1 MLSGCLD
8 ETRRRESDGC
18 LLRAH
23 LASDPRSSRV
33 NSPYPSLLIGLA
45 VAATS
50 GAQAAAAEPA
60 AQTETEKSVALDVG
74 VGAHSAYVWRG
85 YNIFQDNEAMDQ
97 NAMVSPAL
105 TLSFP
110 TSGLSVGYWGA
121 YQLNGENRS
130 ALIDVGLG
138 AEQDLILGYERALND
153 QLTLSLGLTYYF
165 YPLADEEIAGTS
177 LPSYLEPA
185 AGITYS
191 TFADL
196 GLNLAYFHGL
206 QDAIKGSRHVYIC
219 PSLSKS
225 FEIGATVAVEPA
237 LSFGYKIFNDSE
249 IEDNV
254 YDVLLGIGVPI
265 QATGSFS
272 LTPSVNAAW
281 TNLSDV
287 PLGNGTEEK
296 RGFGDEVV
304 VWGGLN
310 LDYSVL

>member
-1 MLSGCLD
+1 MNHC
-8 ETRRRESDGC
+8 
-18 LLRAH
+18 
-23 LASDPRSSRV
+23 
-33 NSPYPSLLIGLA
+33 YPSLLIGLA
-45 VAATS
+45 AVVIGS
-50 GAQAAAAEPA
+50 SVAAAEPVA
-60 AQTETEKSVALDVG
+60 DTEPEKSVAFDVG
-74 VGAHSAYVWRG
+74 VGISSAYVWRG
-85 YNIFQDNEAMDQ
+85 YNIFQDTKPMDQ

-105 TLSFP
+105 TLSLP
-110 TSGLSVGYWGA
+110 IGLSIGYWGA
-121 YQLNGENRS
+121 YQLNGENKS
-130 ALIDVGLG
+130 ALVDAGVG
-138 AEQDLILGYERALND
+138 AEQDLILGYERALNE
-153 QLTLSLGLTYYF
+153 QLMLSVGLTYYF

-185 AGITYS
+185 ACITYS

-196 GLNLAYFHGL
+196 GFNLAYFHGL
-206 QDAIKGSRHVYIC
+206 QEEVKGARHLYISPSVSR
-219 PSLSKS
+219 S

-254 YDVLLGIGVPI
+254 YDVLLSVGVPI
-265 QATGSFS
+265 EAMGSFS
-272 LTPSVNAAW
+272 MTPSVNAAW

-287 PLGNGTEEK
+287 PLGNGTVEK